1 MNRLVVAVVM
11 AAVAALMAAGTQPP
25 VLPPVAPGPQPAVQ
39 FQRGAKPTPPHKLA
53 AAPRFTAKRDLAP
66 PQLAMVPAKLSV
78 WGNDRYGV
86 CVTSEEAY
94 AKGAWSVYCGLP
106 NTFIPEAEVIRWAK
120 AHGVLNGATL
130 EEVLYAMQRDP
141 LRADDGKNY
150 LDGRPELIDYS
161 DEGLLRQAL
170 ATGPVK
176 IAIDAN
182 ALPRGAGNMQGWF
195 AVGGR
200 PMQFPN
206 TDHAVG
212 LSGYG
217 PAKFLFEQI
226 KAPLPAALP
235 PDKQGYLLFTW
246 GTIGFV
252 DQAWIMSTTVEA
264 WVRNPTTPGQAPTPV
279 PPPVPPVPPGPNPP
293 PNPNPPA
300 GPFTGSL
307 VYKDGVMVGVVQGDR
322 PAGGLE
328 ADLSG
333 AGVDPAII
341 AAVMKLIAD
350 IKAKAPLR
358 VIMADVFAILALIQ

>member
-1 MNRLVVAVVM
+1 MRRWLTALGMTAVVF
-11 AAVAALMAAGTQPP
+11 AAIVAQPP
-25 VLPPVAPGPQPAVQ
+25 APVIPPVPPGPQPAPA
-39 FQRGAKPTPPHKLA
+39 FARGAKPSPPHKLA
-53 AAPRFTAKRDLAP
+53 AAPRFTAKRELAP
-66 PQLAMVPAKLSV
+66 AQLAMVPTRLSV
-78 WGNDRYGV
+78 WGNNQYGV

-94 AKGAWSVYCGLP
+94 AKGAWSAHCGLP
-106 NTFIPEAEVIRWAK
+106 NTFIPEAEVVRWAR

-130 EEVLYAMQRDP
+130 VEVLDAMERDP
-141 LRADDGKNY
+141 LKADDGKSY
-150 LDGRPELIDYS
+150 LDGPAQLVDYS
-161 DEGLLRQAL
+161 NEGLMRQAL

-182 ALPRGAGNMQGWF
+182 ALPRGAGNQQGWF

-235 PDKQGYLLFTW
+235 ADKQGYLLFTW

-252 DQAWIMSTTVEA
+252 DQQWIMSTCVEA
-264 WVRNPTTPGQAPTPV
+264 WVRNPTTPGQSPAPV
-279 PPPVPPVPPGPNPP
+279 PPPVPPPQPDPGPQPQPPG
-293 PNPNPPA
+293 

-307 VYKDGVMVGVVQGDR
+307 VYKDGVVVGVIHGGQ

-328 ADLSG
+328 AELK
-333 AGVDPAII
+333 AAAVDPALI
-341 AAVMKLIAD
+341 AAVLKLVQD
-350 IKAKAPLR
+350 IKAKAGPK
-358 VIMADVFAILALIQ
+358 VILADVFAILALLP